1 MSRYLIFPL
10 LALAV
15 VACGQGSGP
24 SSLTGPSLTGG
35 STAMVGDA
43 QNSCSSD
50 APGSFRITSG
60 EPVGER
66 WKNLVQFEPVAH
78 LMQYYIELNRRTS
91 PGDVSVPYGSWSLTV
106 HDMSSRLVNFEQYDL
121 PDGVYSARIRSFC
134 GNTPQGNWSDYVVFT
149 NGYGSFGPDMPPP
162 PPPVTP
168 PQEPPS
174 DPCEFLTRHGILPP
188 GCEEG
193 EGTEGIFR
201 H

>member
-15 VACGQGSGP
+15 VACGQGSSP

-43 QNSCSSD
+43 QNSCPSD
-50 APGSFRITSG
+50 APASFRITSG
-60 EPVGER
+60 EQVGDR

-78 LMQYYIELNRRTS
+78 MMQYYVEIERRAQN
-91 PGDVSVPYGSWSLTV
+91 DVGVPYGSWTLTV
-106 HDMSSRLVNFEQYDL
+106 HDMSSTLVNFEQYDL
-121 PDGVYSARIRSFC
+121 PAGVYSARIRSIC
-134 GNTPQGNWSDYVVFT
+134 GNTPQGNWSGVVEFV
-149 NGYGSFGPDMPPP
+149 NGYGSFGPDLPPT
-162 PPPVTP
+162 PPVTP

-174 DPCEFLTRHGILPP
+174 DPCEFLTKHGILPP
-188 GCEEG
+188 GCEEE
-193 EGTEGIFR
+193 EGGSLIA